1 MASRC
6 ARLVLLLTVAGSSAC
21 ATKSDVDSL
30 RGELAAMRASQ
41 DSFVR
46 TLLQI
51 EQSLKTALEEQ
62 GNLIAGMR
70 GHVGLQLDDV
80 ERQLVQ
86 IQELLGQGQIALL
99 GLRERIQR
107 REAERRS
114 SPPVVREDTTERPR
128 AAGTDPEALYN
139 AAIEQLRR
147 GAYTTARS
155 GFSDFLVS
163 FPAHQLAP
171 DAQLHLAETYLEED
185 ELNRALTAFNRVVEL
200 YPNSSV
206 APTALYRAGRVQVE
220 RGNKDSACEYFL
232 RVLAGFPRSDESRPA
247 RDQANRLNCGR

>member
-1 MASRC
+1 M
-6 ARLVLLLTVAGSSAC
+6 
-21 ATKSDVDSL
+21 
-30 RGELAAMRASQ
+30 
-41 DSFVR
+41 
-46 TLLQI
+46 
-51 EQSLKTALEEQ
+51 QSLKTALEEQ

-114 SPPVVREDTTERPR
+114 SPPVIREDTTERPR

-147 GAYTTARS
+147 GDLQGRS
-155 GFSDFLVS
+155 DLLQ
-163 FPAHQLAP
+163 HQ
-171 DAQLHLAETYLEED
+171 H
-185 ELNRALTAFNRVVEL
+185 
-200 YPNSSV
+200 
-206 APTALYRAGRVQVE
+206 GRVPHTPFDAADIGPMQARFKGE
-220 RGNKDSACEYFL
+220 LLL
-232 RVLAGFPRSDESRPA
+232 RQPVVLPQPF
-247 RDQANRLNCGR
+247 